1 MVQRRV
7 VMHDIEAFI
16 LAGGASR
23 RMGTDKSQLRLE
35 NEPLIQ
41 RINNT
46 LGTVAPRVRIVGLPR
61 NDDREVVSDIYPK
74 WGALGGIHGA
84 LAACNSEWAIVTA
97 CDLPFI
103 TSQLLL
109 LLISFRNDHDAV
121 VPIQADGR
129 PQPLCALYRVN
140 PCLQRAVEL
149 IEAGRRRPLDLIEVV
164 HTRWVS
170 FSELEHLQHSEN
182 FFVNINTPED
192 YYEAT
197 QKVSAPKDLS

>member
-23 RMGTDKSQLRLE
+23 RMGTDKSQLLLE

-41 RINNT
+41 RVKKT
-46 LGTVAPRVRIVGLPR
+46 LAAVVSRVSIVGRPHN
-61 NDDREVVSDIYPK
+61 NDPNAVPDVYPQ

-84 LAACNSEWAIVTA
+84 LAACNSDWAIVTA

-103 TSQLLL
+103 TSELLQ
-109 LLISFRNDHDAV
+109 LLISLRNDHHAV
-121 VPIQADGR
+121 VPIQADGL
-129 PQPLCALYRVN
+129 PQPLCALYRTN
-140 PCLQRAVEL
+140 PCLQSAAEL

-170 FSELEHLQHSEN
+170 YSELEHLQHSAN
-182 FFVNINTPED
+182 FFLNINTPED